1 MSGEALSSTHELLM
15 MKFLRR
21 WLLRLFLLILLM
33 SLFSVLLLRWI
44 PPVTSAVILHR
55 TLQEGTAQAYDWVP
69 LEEIALVAALAVV
82 AAEDQKFPD
91 HSGFDFAAIED
102 AVLDRLAGEKLR
114 GASTLTQQ
122 VARNLFLWQ
131 GRSFI
136 RKALEAWF
144 TALIEWLWPKRRIL
158 EIYLNV
164 AEMGDRTFGVGPA
177 SRRFFGREPARLTR
191 GQAALLA
198 AVLPNPV
205 RLRVNDPSAYVRQ
218 RQAWILEQMTQLGGV
233 GYLDRVLRR

>member
-1 MSGEALSSTHELLM
+1 M

-21 WLLRLFLLILLM
+21 WLLRLFLLFLFM

-44 PPVTSAVILHR
+44 PPVATAVILHR
-55 TLQEGTAQAYDWVP
+55 TLQEGMAQDYDWVP
-69 LEEIALVAALAVV
+69 LEEITPVAALAVV
-82 AAEDQKFPD
+82 AAEDQKFPE

-136 RKALEAWF
+136 RKGLEAWF

-158 EIYLNV
+158 EMYLNI
-164 AEMGDRTFGVGPA
+164 AEMGEHTFGIGPA
-177 SRRFFGREPARLTR
+177 SRRFFGRKPARLTR
-191 GQAALLA
+191 PQAALLA
-198 AVLPNPV
+198 AVLPNPI
-205 RLRVNDPSAYVRQ
+205 RLRVDHPSAYVRQ
-218 RQAWILEQMTQLGGV
+218 RQTWILEQMNRLGGV
-233 GYLDRVLRR
+233 GYLNTVLQR